1 MKRLVD
7 GTVAGLCAASWA
19 LAEWVIRDS
28 SGPGDLV
35 VYRHTARLLDA
46 GLVPYRDF
54 DVEYPPLATG
64 LFWVVDRIPGSDTG
78 AWSIAMLACLI
89 ATALSAVAA
98 ARTLGY
104 GTVRQVT
111 AGAIVAAT
119 PLLLGGLVANRYD
132 LAVAA
137 LLGGVLVAALR
148 RKMGWAWTLLAIA
161 TAIKLTPVVVAPV
174 LMIWHLR
181 QRGSRQAVA
190 GTTAFGVA
198 VAATIAPFA
207 VIAPE
212 GTWRLFS
219 YHLER
224 PAQVESFVASLVHLT
239 NRPYQAEFSFGSD
252 NLVGAGPDTLAI
264 ISTALVAVALVGII
278 VAMAR
283 GPAAHP
289 DRQFVHAMAATLV
302 AVVAFAKVASP
313 QYLVWL
319 LPAVLL
325 IAGWRG
331 RVAGA
336 LVLAIFGL
344 THTVYPRLYGDLV
357 STADR
362 LPVDLLTVRNGLLI
376 LLLLVAWPTGRRHPT
391 SGEVDIPRSPSI
403 GEPHSAA
410 TPGNDLSTPTST
422 RGKGLGYG
430 HGSV

>member
-7 GTVAGLCAASWA
+7 ATVVGLCAASWA
-19 LAEWVIRDS
+19 IAEWVIRDS

-46 GLVPYRDF
+46 GFVPYRDF

-64 LFWVVDRIPGSDTG
+64 LFWVVDRIPGSDTR

-104 GTVRQVT
+104 RPARQLS

-132 LAVAA
+132 LVVAA
-137 LLGGVLVAALR
+137 LLGGVLVVALR

-161 TAIKLTPVVVAPV
+161 TAIKLTPLVVAPV

-181 QRGSRQAVA
+181 QRGARQALV
-190 GTTAFGVA
+190 GTSAFAAA

-207 VIAPE
+207 VIAPA

-224 PAQVESFVASLVHLT
+224 PAQVESLVASMVHLT

-252 NLVGAGPDTLAI
+252 NLVGTGADTLAL
-264 ISTALVAVALVGII
+264 ISTILVAAALAGII
-278 VAMAR
+278 ATMTR
-283 GPAAHP
+283 GRAAHP
-289 DRQFVHAMAATLV
+289 DRQLVCAMAATLV

-319 LPAVLL
+319 LPTVLL

-331 RVAGA
+331 SVAGV

-344 THTVYPRLYGDLV
+344 THVVYPRLYGDLV
-357 STADR
+357 STADQ
-362 LPVDLLTVRNGLLI
+362 LPVSLLTIRNGLLI
-376 LLLLVAWPTGRRHPT
+376 VLLVVAWPTGRRHRADAG
-391 SGEVDIPRSPSI
+391 SRSLAVLPRGNHTLARPRATI
-403 GEPHSAA
+403 SAPRRP
-410 TPGNDLSTPTST
+410 PGG
-422 RGKGLGYG
+422 RG
-430 HGSV
+430 